1 MMGAYQVS
9 NEMGGSAQ
17 NLSATAKSIVQVSAI
32 TATLT
37 RAAVQDILVGA
48 SNVPNATD
56 CSINYDVVRT
66 TTTTTG
72 TSATPSPLDNTV
84 RASGTNAWVN
94 FTAEP
99 TTGVYLL
106 SLALNQRASQR
117 WVAAPGSE
125 LIVPATTVN
134 GVTLRARS
142 TNYAS
147 TVICSMIFLE

>member
-1 MMGAYQVS
+1 MAAYSVS
-9 NEMGGSAQ
+9 NELAGSAQ
-17 NLSATAKSIVQVSAI
+17 SLSTTAKSIVQVAAL

-37 RAAVQDILVGA
+37 RAAVQDIVVGA

-56 CSINYDVVRT
+56 CSINYDVVRST
-66 TTTTTG
+66 TTSTTS
-72 TSATPSPLDNTV
+72 SATPSPLDSTI
-84 RASGTNAWVN
+84 RASGCTGVVN
-94 FTAEP
+94 FTSEP

-125 LIVPATTVN
+125 LIVPATN
-134 GVTLRARS
+134 LSGVTLRARS

-147 TVICSMIFLE
+147 TVIATFIFIE